1 MCGLVISVVLVVLFL
16 GSMCSMFLGKLVSL
30 NMCVIV
36 MLLYMV
42 VCGLGFSMIV
52 LLSVS
57 VGVIVC
63 IVRYSGKLNGEI
75 MLIMLCGW
83 WCVSDRW
90 LVVDGSILLVVCD
103 GRLVVLCSVLMVM
116 EVLKDVFVWVELFL
130 CMSQLMI
137 VLVCVLVMVVVWCR
151 MVVCL
156 LQGRVNYVG
165 WVWWVVVDVL
175 LMVVVLVMLM
185 WLSVLLVVG
194 LIMLVV
200 CGFVCQFLLK
210 ILLCQMLVLNSV
222 GVLLFICVFG
232 EIWIGW
238 IGVGW
243 C

>member
-1 MCGLVISVVLVVLFL
+1 MFYVVFVIVWLRLVLLSMISEFLLLSLSDIFFRWWFVVLLILCLVVVELVNWIIVMCGLVISVVLVVLFL

-130 CMSQLMI
+130 CMS
-137 VLVCVLVMVVVWCR
+137 
-151 MVVCL
+151 
-156 LQGRVNYVG
+156 
-165 WVWWVVVDVL
+165 
-175 LMVVVLVMLM
+175 
-185 WLSVLLVVG
+185 
-194 LIMLVV
+194 
-200 CGFVCQFLLK
+200 
-210 ILLCQMLVLNSV
+210 
-222 GVLLFICVFG
+222 
-232 EIWIGW
+232 
-238 IGVGW
+238 
-243 C
+243 